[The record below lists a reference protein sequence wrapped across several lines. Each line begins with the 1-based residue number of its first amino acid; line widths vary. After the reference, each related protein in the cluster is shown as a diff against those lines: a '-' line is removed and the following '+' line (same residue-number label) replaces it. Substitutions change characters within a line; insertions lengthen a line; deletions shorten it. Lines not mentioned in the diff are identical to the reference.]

1 MPIDLLRLDD
11 IIAAVE
17 AYDSTHPSA
26 PLPRNADRLLAVMF
40 PAEDVCQR
48 SMDELAGAGFD
59 RRDVPRMLQALLEA
73 GFLSKQISAKRAPN
87 TYRLHLPPVQS

>member
-1 MPIDLLRLDD
+1 MPIDLRRLDD

-17 AYDSTHPSA
+17 AHARA

-40 PAEDVCQR
+40 HAKDVGQR
-48 SMDELAGAGFD
+48 SLDELAGTGFD
-59 RRDVPRMLQALLEA
+59 RSDVPRMLRALLEA
-73 GFLSKQISAKRAPN
+73 GFLSKQISTKRASN